1 MDKETVV
8 AVVNRFILELQK
20 RGIRPQRVILY
31 GSQASG
37 TATEASDI
45 DVVVISES
53 FSGKSYWERID
64 VLTEAIF
71 AVYAP
76 VEAVAMTPEE
86 WEAGDSAIIDYAGKG
101 EVLYAA

>member
-1 MDKETVV
+1 MDKAAV
-8 AVVNRFILELQK
+8 ALIIERLVGELLA
-20 RGIRPQRVILY
+20 RGIRPQQVILY
-31 GSQASG
+31 GSQAAG
-37 TATEASDI
+37 TATESSDI

-53 FSGKSYWERID
+53 FSGKSFWERIE
-64 VLTEAIF
+64 VLADAIY

-86 WEAGDSAIIDYAGKG
+86 WQVGDSMIADFARKG

>member
-1 MDKETVV
+1 MDKKAVV
-8 AVVNRFILELQK
+8 AVVERFTCELQA
-20 RGIRPQRVILY
+20 RGIRPQMVILY
-31 GSQASG
+31 GSQAAG
-37 TATEASDI
+37 TATETSDI

-53 FSGKSYWERID
+53 FSGKSYWERIE
-64 VLTEAIF
+64 VLTEAIY

-86 WEAGDSAIIDYAGKG
+86 WEAGDSAIVDYAGKG

>member
-1 MDKETVV
+1 MDKKAVV
-8 AVVNRFILELQK
+8 AVVESFTRELQA
-20 RGIRPQRVILY
+20 RGIWPQRVILY
-31 GSQASG
+31 GSQAAG
-37 TATEASDI
+37 TATETSDI

-53 FSGKSYWERID
+53 FSGKSYWERIE
-64 VLTEAIF
+64 VLTEAIY

-86 WEAGDSAIIDYAGKG
+86 WEAGDSAIVDYAGKG

>member
-1 MDKETVV
+1 MDKKAVV
-8 AVVNRFILELQK
+8 AVVERFTRELQE
-20 RGIRPQRVILY
+20 RGVWPKMVILY
-31 GSQASG
+31 GSQAAG
-37 TATEASDI
+37 TATETSDI

-53 FSGKSYWERID
+53 FSGKSYWERIE
-64 VLTEAIF
+64 VLTEAIY

-86 WEAGDSAIIDYAGKG
+86 WEAGDSAIVDHAGKG

>member
-1 MDKETVV
+1 MDKKAVV
-8 AVVNRFILELQK
+8 AIVESFVRELQA
-20 RGIRPQRVILY
+20 RGIRPQQVILY
-31 GSQASG
+31 GSQAAG

-45 DVVVISES
+45 DVVVVSES
-53 FSGKSYWERID
+53 FSGRSYWERIE
-64 VLTEAIF
+64 VLTEAIY

-86 WEAGDSAIIDYAGKG
+86 WQAGESMIVDFARKG

>member
-1 MDKETVV
+1 MDKESVV
-8 AVVNRFILELQK
+8 AVVEQFIRELQA
-20 RGIRPQRVILY
+20 RGIRPQTVILY
-31 GSQASG
+31 GSQATG

-53 FSGKSYWERID
+53 FAGKSYWERID
-64 VLTEAIF
+64 VLTEAIY

-86 WEAGDSAIIDYAGKG
+86 WEAGDSAIVDYAGKG

>member
-1 MDKETVV
+1 MDKNAVV
-8 AVVNRFILELQK
+8 AVVEQFTRELQA
-20 RGIRPQRVILY
+20 RGIRPQQVILY
-31 GSQASG
+31 GSQAAG

-53 FSGKSYWERID
+53 FGGMSYWERIE
-64 VLTEAIF
+64 VLTDAIY

-86 WEAGDSAIIDYAGKG
+86 WQAGDSMIVDFAGKG

>member
-1 MDKETVV
+1 
-8 AVVNRFILELQK
+8 
-20 RGIRPQRVILY
+20 VILY
-31 GSQASG
+31 GSQAAG
-37 TATEASDI
+37 TATETSDI

-53 FSGKSYWERID
+53 FSGKSYWERIE
-64 VLTEAIF
+64 VLTEAIY

-86 WEAGDSAIIDYAGKG
+86 WEAGDSAIVDYAGKG